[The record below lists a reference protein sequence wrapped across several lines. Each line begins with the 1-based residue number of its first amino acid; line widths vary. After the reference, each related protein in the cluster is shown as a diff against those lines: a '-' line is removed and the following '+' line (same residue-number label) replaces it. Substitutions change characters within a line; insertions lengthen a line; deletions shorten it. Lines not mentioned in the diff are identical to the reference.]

1 MSRACPYI
9 KNKSFQLRRDRTV
22 CAPLRSFSNVFKWQ
36 FENTEILN
44 SQFSILNSQFARERQ
59 PGTRYAGRARRRRGM
74 SLPYGCCF
82 RFSSE

>member
-36 FENTEILN
+36 FENTEIFN
-44 SQFSILNSQFARERQ
+44 SQFSILNSQFARGRQ
-59 PGTRYAGRARRRRGM
+59 PRNVIRGKGAAQAGHEP
-74 SLPYGCCF
+74 SLRLLFPLQL
-82 RFSSE
+82 

>member
-9 KNKSFQLRRDRTV
+9 KNKSFQLRRERTV

-44 SQFSILNSQFARERQ
+44 SQFSIFNSQFARGRQ
-59 PGTRYAGRARRRRGM
+59 PRNAIRGN
-74 SLPYGCCF
+74 GAAQVGI
-82 RFSSE
+82 